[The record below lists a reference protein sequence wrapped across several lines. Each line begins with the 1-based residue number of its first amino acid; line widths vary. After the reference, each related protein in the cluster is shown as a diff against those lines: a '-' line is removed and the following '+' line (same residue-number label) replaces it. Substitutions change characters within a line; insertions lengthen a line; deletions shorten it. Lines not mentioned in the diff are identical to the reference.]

1 MPARRM
7 RIELFDSE
15 GNRYTVAFEGQITRE
30 KALHLLDLV
39 ELLGGAPPGGN
50 SAAANPEEA
59 KSGLSKYDKVRM
71 TAQEH
76 FPLVWFS
83 SREVQAVY
91 EQEFKEPLS
100 LSTAATYLARMVN
113 RGHLLKTGASNS
125 LKYKLAPNVPQVMPK
140 QHMP

>member
-1 MPARRM
+1 M

-30 KALHLLDLV
+30 KALRLLDLV
-39 ELLGGAPPGGN
+39 ELLGGAPPEGS
-50 SAAANPEEA
+50 SAAANHEEA
-59 KSGLSKYDKVRM
+59 KSGFSKYDKVRM
-71 TAQEH
+71 SVQKH

-113 RGHLLKTGASNS
+113 RGNLLKIGASNS
-125 LKYKLAPNVPQVMPK
+125 LKYRLVPNVPQAMLK